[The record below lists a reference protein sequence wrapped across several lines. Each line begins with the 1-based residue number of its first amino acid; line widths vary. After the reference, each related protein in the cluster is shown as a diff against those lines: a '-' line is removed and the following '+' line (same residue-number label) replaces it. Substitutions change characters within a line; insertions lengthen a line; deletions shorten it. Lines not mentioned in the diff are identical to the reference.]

1 MIRSA
6 PAWRKTVFA
15 VLLCL
20 LSSFAFACGDA
31 VSGLSNAATSLFPA
45 ALPERAKSSATDSQ
59 VEVLVRGNSAFAF
72 DLYQELSAEDDNLFY
87 SPYSVSIALGMIH
100 AGARGETKEQMA
112 DTLHFLL
119 PQDSL
124 HPAFNSLYL
133 GLDSRSGGKREDDP
147 AAFRLNVANA
157 LWGQRGY
164 RFLDEFTTVIE
175 ENYGAGVTPLDF
187 AAQPERSRVEINDW
201 VARETEDRI
210 TELISPW
217 RFERQPPALV
227 LTNAIYFNA
236 GWLEPFGEFPA
247 TTVFYPP
254 EGDAVSAPMMKRTGK
269 SGYASGG
276 GYQAVD
282 LRYLYGKMSMIIM
295 LPEPGTFEAFE
306 DSLDHVLVTRILEDI
321 EPGLVKLTMPKFEF
335 EFEST
340 FDLVDT
346 LSDMGMTD
354 AFDGTRADFSGMD
367 GRSCRAGE
375 APCLSISDVIHKAF
389 VSVDEEGT
397 EAAAATSGAMVVSD
411 VPGPKVE
418 VIVDRPFIFLV
429 RDWETG
435 TILFMGRVLDP
446 RK

>member
-31 VSGLSNAATSLFPA
+31 VSGLSNAATSLFPT
-45 ALPERAKSSATDSQ
+45 ALPERVKPSATRSE
-59 VEVLVRGNSAFAF
+59 VEDLVRGHSAFAF
-72 DLYQELSAEDDNLFY
+72 DLYQELSSEEGNLFY
-87 SPYSVSIALGMIH
+87 SPYSISIALGMTY
-100 AGARGETKEQMA
+100 AGARGETEEQMS

-119 PQDSL
+119 PQGSL

-133 GLDSRSGGKREDDP
+133 DLDSRSGGKQEDNP
-147 AAFRLNVANA
+147 AAFRLNIANA
-157 LWGQRGY
+157 LWGQQGY
-164 RFLDEFTTVIE
+164 RFLDDFTTVIA

-187 AAQPERSRVEINDW
+187 ARLPGRSRLEINDW

-210 TELISPW
+210 TDLISPGK
-217 RFERQPPALV
+217 FERQPPALV

-236 GWLEPFGEFPA
+236 GWLEPFGESPA
-247 TTVFYPP
+247 TTVFYPL
-254 EGDAVSAPMMKRTGK
+254 EGDAVSVPMMKRTGK

-282 LRYLYGKMSMIIM
+282 LRYLYGKMSMVIV
-295 LPEPGTFEAFE
+295 LPDPGHFEAFE
-306 DSLDHVLVTRILEDI
+306 DSLDHELLTRILEDI
-321 EPGLVKLTMPKFEF
+321 GSGLVKLTMPRF

-346 LSDMGMTD
+346 LRVMGMTD
-354 AFDGTRADFSGMD
+354 AFDGMRADFSGMD
-367 GRSCRAGE
+367 GRSCRAEE
-375 APCLSISDVIHKAF
+375 APCLRISDVIHKAF

-397 EAAAATSGAMVVSD
+397 EAAAATAVEIAVSEG
-411 VPGPKVE
+411 PGPTVE
-418 VIVDRPFIFLV
+418 VIVDRPFIFLI
-429 RDWETG
+429 RDSETG
-435 TILFMGRVLDP
+435 TIVFMGRVLDP